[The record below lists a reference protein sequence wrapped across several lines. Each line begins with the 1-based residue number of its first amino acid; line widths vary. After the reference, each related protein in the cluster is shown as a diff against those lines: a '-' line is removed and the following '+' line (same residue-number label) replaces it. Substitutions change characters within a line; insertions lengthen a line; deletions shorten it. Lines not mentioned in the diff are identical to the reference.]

1 MPPMD
6 RWRCTW
12 KLSEGLPG
20 IECRLLDDLLE
31 YFGIERRAVYKPHD
45 AIDDRKYAAAVY
57 MEIMKMPKATAKD
70 FGFVNENEE
79 N

>member
-1 MPPMD
+1 MD

-31 YFGIERRAVYKPHD
+31 YFGMERRAVYKPHD
-45 AIDDRKYAAAVY
+45 AVDDCKYAAEVY
-57 MEIMKMPKATAKD
+57 MKIMKMLKAKAED
-70 FGFVNENEE
+70 LGFHEE
-79 N
+79 E